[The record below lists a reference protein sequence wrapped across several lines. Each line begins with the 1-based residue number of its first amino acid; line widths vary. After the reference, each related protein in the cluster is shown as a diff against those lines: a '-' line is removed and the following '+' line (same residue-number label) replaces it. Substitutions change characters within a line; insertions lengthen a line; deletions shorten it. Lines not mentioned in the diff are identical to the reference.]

1 MLDKLATLLKR
12 STGDHSDSSQKPQ
25 KTVGPTPAVAEHE
38 PVPMSRV
45 QAMYERPPSFTGLL
59 PWMDF
64 SEAHRCV
71 LLEDGI
77 SVGAW
82 LELTPVG
89 CEARPEAFMEQLH
102 EGLKDAL
109 TDSFPEL
116 SESPWIVQFFVHDDP
131 ALHDLQ
137 RQVQSYVNHRA
148 QGTAFTKDYLKRL
161 NDHLADIGRPGGLFV
176 DTAIT
181 GGPWRG
187 NRRQVFAAVYRRIPR
202 SLHKAFRSALFGLE
216 SPPWE
221 ELDDVVE
228 KFSSAL
234 QSTGVGVRR
243 CRGAEFHNWLIR
255 FFNPRPTVT
264 EGDVDALLEMTPYA
278 GDDEGRPA
286 GFDLSDGLI
295 WSDLPRSDLKTATW
309 WFDGLPHRCVTLQG
323 LRKPPQIGHVTA
335 ERKRGE
341 HIYALFDRLP
351 ESTVLSMTL
360 VIRPQDEILNHIAQI
375 KRASVGDSADA
386 QLTGEDAEAAEFEI
400 AQGNKIYPLTTSF
413 YLRGENLQD
422 LRLRT
427 NQLNARLASSGLI
440 PIPESSDLL
449 ALDSFIRNLPN
460 NYEPQVDKLSRRSR
474 MTFTRDSAS
483 LLPVYG
489 RSRGTGNPGFL
500 FYNRGGEPFTF
511 DPLHREDRKQNA
523 HMLILG
529 PTGAGKS
536 AMLVY
541 LIMQVLAIHRPRIFI
556 IEAGNS
562 FGLLCQHCAT
572 QGLSVNQVTLTP
584 NSDVSLPPFA
594 DALQLLDEAIAHEAV
609 LVEALDDPEEMG
621 ATDEPEEGGRDILG
635 EMEIA
640 ARIMITG
647 GDERESA
654 RMTRPDRLMIR
665 EAILDAARNVRA
677 AGREQVLTEDVVEAL
692 REIGQHTSLPERKRE
707 RATDMG
713 DALALFCTGIEGRFF
728 NRPGTRWPEAD
739 VTHLEMGIFA
749 REGYE
754 DKLTVA
760 YIGIMNH
767 INDLVERE
775 QHDDRPTIVIT
786 DEGHIITT
794 NPLLAPYVV
803 KLTKMWRKLGCWLW
817 LATQNLEDFPD
828 ASKKM
833 LNMME
838 WWLCLVMPKEE
849 VEQIARF
856 KALTEEQRTLLLSA
870 HKEMGKYVEG
880 VVLSNTVQAL
890 FRNVPPALALALAM
904 TEKHEKAERA
914 RIMREQDCSEMEAAY
929 RVAESI
935 AEARR

>member
-1 MLDKLATLLKR
+1 MFEKLAALLNIPLG
-12 STGDHSDSSQKPQ
+12 SNTPGDSKPQRPDSS
-25 KTVGPTPAVAEHE
+25 TPVTAEHE

-45 QAMYERPPSFTGLL
+45 QALYQRPPSFTGLL

-64 SEAHRCV
+64 SEEHQCV
-71 LLEDGI
+71 LLEDGV

-89 CEARPEAFMEQLH
+89 CEARPEAFMAQLH
-102 EGLKDAL
+102 ESIKDTL

-116 SESPWIVQFFVHDDP
+116 SESPWVVQFFVHDDP
-131 ALHDLQ
+131 ALHALQ
-137 RQVQSYVNHRA
+137 RQVRGYATPRT
-148 QGTAFTKDYLKRL
+148 QGTEFTEDYLQRL
-161 NDHLADIGRPGGLFV
+161 DDHLADIGRPGGLFV

-202 SLHKAFRSALFGLE
+202 AQHKAYRAALFGME
-216 SPPWE
+216 TPPWE
-221 ELDDVVE
+221 ELNDVVE
-228 KFSSAL
+228 KFTSAL
-234 QSTGVGVRR
+234 QSAGVGVRR
-243 CRGAEFHNWLIR
+243 CKGRDLFNWLIR
-255 FFNPRPTVT
+255 FFNPHPGITD
-264 EGDVDALLEMTPYA
+264 GDVDALLEMIPYT

-295 WSDLPRSDLKTATW
+295 WSGLPRSDLESATW
-309 WFDGLPHRCVTLQG
+309 WFDDLPHRCITLQG
-323 LRKPPQIGHVTA
+323 LRKPPQIGHLTA
-335 ERKRGE
+335 ERKGGD

-351 ESTVLSMTL
+351 ENTVLSMTL

-386 QLTGEDAEAAEFEI
+386 QLTGDDAEAAEFEI
-400 AQGNKIYPLTTSF
+400 ARGNKIYPLTTSF
-413 YLRGENLQD
+413 YLRGEDLPD
-422 LRLRT
+422 LRQRS
-427 NQLNARLASSGLI
+427 NQLYARLASSGMI
-440 PIPESSDLL
+440 PIPEGTDLL

-483 LLPVYG
+483 LLPLYG

-500 FYNRGGEPFTF
+500 FYNRGGEPFSF

-541 LIMQVLAIHRPRIFI
+541 LIMQVLAIHRPRLFI

-562 FGLLCQHCAT
+562 FGLLCQHCSAL
-572 QGLSVNQVTLTP
+572 GLSVNQVTLTP
-584 NSDVSLPPFA
+584 NSNVSLPPFA
-594 DALQLLDEAIAHEAV
+594 DALQLLDEEIAAES
-609 LVEALDDPEEMG
+609 ALDEELESLD
-621 ATDEPEEGGRDILG
+621 DEASDESEEGGRDILG

-665 EAILDAARNVRA
+665 EAILNAARNVRA
-677 AGREQVLTEDVVEAL
+677 AGRDQVLTEEVVEAL
-692 REIGQHTSLPERKRE
+692 REIGRDSSLPERKRE

-713 DALALFCTGIEGRFF
+713 DSMALFCTGIEGKFF

-739 VTHLEMGIFA
+739 ITHLEMGIFA

-904 TEKHEKAERA
+904 TEKHEKAERMQ
-914 RIMREQDCSEMEAAY
+914 IMLEHNCSELEAVY
-929 RVAESI
+929 RVAARI
-935 AEARR
+935 AEARK

>member
-1 MLDKLATLLKR
+1 MLDKLATLLNI
-12 STGDHSDSSQKPQ
+12 SSVSSPTTGSKPQ
-25 KTVGPTPAVAEHE
+25 RPNKPTPATAEHE
-38 PVPMSRV
+38 PVPRSWV
-45 QAMYERPPSFTGLL
+45 ESLYQRPNSFTGLL

-64 SEAHRCV
+64 SEEHQCV
-71 LLEDGI
+71 LLEDGV

-89 CEARPEAFMEQLH
+89 CEARPAAFMEQLH
-102 EGLKDAL
+102 ESLKDAL

-116 SESPWIVQFFVHDDP
+116 SDSPWIVQFFVHDDP
-131 ALHDLQ
+131 ALHALQ
-137 RQVQSYVNHRA
+137 KQVRSYTCHHA
-148 QGTAFTKDYLKRL
+148 QNTEFTEDYLKRL
-161 NDHLADIGRPGGLFV
+161 NDHLTDIGNPGGLFM

-202 SLHKAFRSALFGLE
+202 SQHKAYKTALFGME
-216 SPPWE
+216 TPPWE
-221 ELDDVVE
+221 ELNDVVE

-234 QSTGVGVRR
+234 QSAGVGVRR
-243 CRGAEFHNWLIR
+243 CCGRDFFNWLIR
-255 FFNPRPTVT
+255 FFNPKPGIC
-264 EGDVDALLEMTPYA
+264 EGDVDALLDMISYSS
-278 GDDEGRPA
+278 DKEGRPA
-286 GFDLSDGLI
+286 GFDLSDGLL
-295 WSDLPRSDLKTATW
+295 WSELPRSDLASGTW
-309 WFDGLPHRCVTLQG
+309 WFDDLPHRCITLQG
-323 LRKPPQIGHVTA
+323 LRKPPQIGHITA
-335 ERKRGE
+335 ERKSGD
-341 HIYALFDRLP
+341 HTYALFDRLP
-351 ESTVLSMTL
+351 EDTLLSMTL
-360 VIRPQDEILNHIAQI
+360 VIRPQDEISNHIAQI

-386 QLTGEDAEAAEFEI
+386 QLTGIDAEAAEFEI
-400 AQGNKIYPLTTSF
+400 AHGNKIYPLTISF
-413 YLRGENLQD
+413 YLRGLD
-422 LRLRT
+422 LRQRT
-427 NQLNARLASSGLI
+427 NQLYARLASSGMI
-440 PIPESSDLL
+440 PIPEGTDLL
-449 ALDSFIRNLPN
+449 ALDSFVRNLPN
-460 NYEPQVDKLSRRSR
+460 NYEPQIDKISRRSR

-483 LLPVYG
+483 LLPLYG
-489 RSRGTGNPGFL
+489 RSCGTGNPGFL

-541 LIMQVLAIHRPRIFI
+541 LIMQVLAIHRPRLFI

-562 FGLLCQHCAT
+562 FGLLSQHCTA

-584 NSDVSLPPFA
+584 NSNVSLPPFA
-594 DALQLLDEAIAHEAV
+594 DALQLLDEELAAEAA
-609 LVEALDDPEEMG
+609 LLEEALDPLEDDSL
-621 ATDEPEEGGRDILG
+621 DESEEGGRDILG

-665 EAILDAARNVRA
+665 EAILNAARNVRE
-677 AGREQVLTEDVVEAL
+677 AGRPQVLTEDVVKAL
-692 REIGQHTSLPERKRE
+692 REIGRDNTLPERKRE

-713 DALALFCTGIEGRFF
+713 DSMALFCTGIEGRFF

-856 KALTEEQRTLLLSA
+856 KALTEEQRTMLLSA

-904 TEKHEKAERA
+904 TEKHEKAERMG
-914 RIMREQDCSEMEAAY
+914 IMKELGCSELEAVY
-929 RVAESI
+929 RVAKQI
-935 AEARR
+935 AEVR